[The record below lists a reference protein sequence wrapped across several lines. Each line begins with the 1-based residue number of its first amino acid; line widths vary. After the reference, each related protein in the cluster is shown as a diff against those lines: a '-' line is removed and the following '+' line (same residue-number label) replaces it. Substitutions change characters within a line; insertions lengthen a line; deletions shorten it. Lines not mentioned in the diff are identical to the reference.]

1 MYNVVDLVY
10 SKGRSMSVK
19 VRNGNIESA
28 LRVFKR
34 KLKDS
39 NKLFEYKDKEA
50 YEKPSTKRKKKKAV
64 ARIRE
69 RKRQEKD
76 TKKPLSF

>member
-1 MYNVVDLVY
+1 
-10 SKGRSMSVK
+10 MSVK